1 MRIIRSR
8 RSTRRYLRKIN
19 RNRAH
24 TLNNTRYRPQ
34 ARLFL
39 IVSYAL
45 WAAVTIRWITEFR
58 EAQHPLTWLVT
69 AILALFG
76 VLVGLEPW
84 ITSGPA
90 WRAHVYLAL
99 QTGLVLTAILFYF
112 QLDFFALLFLPL
124 CGQAMFLFPRTTALT
139 WVAILVLATFAGQIH
154 QFGWPGGLSFIFLY
168 TAGLFFVAAFST
180 LTIRAEDSRVESER
194 LLAELQS
201 AHQQLQEYTGQAE
214 ELAVAQERNRLAR
227 DLHDSVAQTL
237 YGLTLQ
243 SEAASR
249 QLLSGHVDTVM
260 NYLSEIRQSAQETLQ
275 ETRLLIFE
283 LQPPILEQQG
293 LAPALRAR
301 LESVE
306 GRSRLKIRLHLDD
319 VGRLP
324 TRIEVAVYRVAQEAL
339 NNIIKHAQATQ
350 VRVSLARDDSA
361 ISLEVADDG
370 IGFDQEAAALKGGMG
385 LSGMRERARQIDGNL
400 RLMSEPGRGTRVQ
413 LEVPI

>member
-1 MRIIRSR
+1 
-8 RSTRRYLRKIN
+8 
-19 RNRAH
+19 
-24 TLNNTRYRPQ
+24 LNNTRYRPQ

-84 ITSGPA
+84 ITSGSA
-90 WRAHVYLAL
+90 WRAHVYLAF
-99 QTGLVLTAILFYF
+99 QTGLVLTAILFHF

-124 CGQAMFLFPRTTALT
+124 CGQAMFLFPRRIALT
-139 WVAILVLATFAGQIH
+139 WVAILVLATVSGQIH

-180 LTIRAEDSRVESER
+180 LTIRAEDSRQESER
-194 LLAELQS
+194 LLAELQV
-201 AHQQLQEYTGQAE
+201 AHQQLQAYAGQAE

-243 SEAASR
+243 AEAASR
-249 QLLSGHVDTVM
+249 RLLSGHVDTVAD
-260 NYLSEIRQSAQETLQ
+260 YLSEIRQSAQETLQ

-283 LQPPILEQQG
+283 LQPPVLEQQG
-293 LAPALRAR
+293 LAPAIKAR

-306 GRSRLKIRLHLDD
+306 GRSDLKIQLHLDE

-324 TRIEVAVYRVAQEAL
+324 TGIEVAVYRIAQEAL
-339 NNIIKHAQATQ
+339 NNIIKHAHASQ
-350 VRVSLARDDSA
+350 VQVTLARDDG
-361 ISLEVADDG
+361 IVSLEVADDG
-370 IGFDQEAAALKGGMG
+370 IGFDPRAVSQQAGMG
-385 LSGMRERARQIDGNL
+385 LKGMRERAAQINGKL
-400 RLMSEPGRGTRVQ
+400 RVISEPGRGTQVQ